1 MRIDFTGRQLEIP
14 ADLRQYTEKH
24 LRKLARLLG
33 DRFHLHVILAA
44 ERHRRVTEITLKF
57 RDYTLVGLAET
68 ADARSSVNEALD
80 KLERQVV
87 RLLERRRTRKRRRG
101 RTAGS
106 SPGIMGGGRAGGKG
120 RRRAVETEGVMAKPG
135 SAEAVVDATQA
146 TRARAMAFR
155 SRGAGCGDPA
165 GLGPEH
171 SSA

>member
-24 LRKLARLLG
+24 LRKLTRLLG
-33 DRFHLHVILAA
+33 ERFHLHVILAA

-68 ADARSSVNEALD
+68 VDARSSVNEALD

-87 RLLERRRTRKRRRG
+87 RLLERRRTRRRRRG
-101 RTAGS
+101 RTAGR
-106 SPGIMGGGRAGGKG
+106 SPGVKGGGRAGGEG
-120 RRRAVETEGVMAKPG
+120 RRSIEAEGVLARPG
-135 SAEAVVDATQA
+135 FAEAVVDATQA
-146 TRARAMAFR
+146 TRARAMPFR
-155 SRGAGCGDPA
+155 SLGAGCGDPV
-165 GLGPEH
+165 GLGPEY

>member
-24 LRKLARLLG
+24 LRKLTRLLG
-33 DRFHLHVILAA
+33 DRFHLHVILAV
-44 ERHRRVTEITLKF
+44 ERHRRMTEITLKF
-57 RDYTLVGLAET
+57 RDTTLVGLAET

-101 RTAGS
+101 RTPWT
-106 SPGIMGGGRAGGKG
+106 SPRLIGRRGAGGEG
-120 RRRAVETEGVMAKPG
+120 RRAVETEVVPATPG
-135 SAEAVVDATQA
+135 SAEAIADATQA
-146 TRARAMAFR
+146 TRARAMASR
-155 SRGAGCGDPA
+155 SLGAGCADRV
-165 GLGPEH
+165 GLGSDH